1 VLVGIGAIPRTELA
15 EAAGIAVGDGVLVD
29 EWLETIAPG
38 IYAAGDVA
46 AAWHPLL
53 RTRLRVEH
61 WATALHQGSVA
72 ARAML
77 GLPTRYERLPSFF
90 SDQYDVSM
98 EYSGLAT
105 ASDRVVVRG
114 DPATRQFVAFW
125 VRHRHVVAGMNVN
138 VRDVAEPIQAL
149 IRSGRDVDLARLVD
163 PDIPIKELAQI

>member
-1 VLVGIGAIPRTELA
+1 
-15 EAAGIAVGDGVLVD
+15 
-29 EWLETIAPG
+29 
-38 IYAAGDVA
+38 
-46 AAWHPLL
+46 
-53 RTRLRVEH
+53 
-61 WATALHQGSVA
+61 
-72 ARAML
+72 ML
-77 GLPTRYERLPSFF
+77 GLSTRYERLPSFF

-125 VRHRHVVAGMNVN
+125 VRHQHVVAGMNVN

-163 PDIPIKELAQI
+163 PDTPIEELADHDR